1 MIHFILTRFIHI
13 SANIIL
19 SKTTNT
25 QHSIPPPKPPP
36 PQSHQTYALGL
47 CRECHLHSRYF
58 PHNALL
64 YPCIPPTAMA
74 GNTGIVKGHRPSFG
88 IVTQVHTGT
97 TEILG
102 IPGGVSYL
110 LLTYRTMHLLFHK
123 NSFFFLYQSSRKGI
137 G

>member
-64 YPCIPPTAMA
+64 YPCIPPDSHGRKYWYCKRPPAFLRHRY
-74 GNTGIVKGHRPSFG
+74 TGP
-88 IVTQVHTGT
+88 
-97 TEILG
+97 
-102 IPGGVSYL
+102 
-110 LLTYRTMHLLFHK
+110 YRYYRDTWDTWRSKLSPAYISDNAPPFP
-123 NSFFFLYQSSRKGI
+123 
-137 G
+137 